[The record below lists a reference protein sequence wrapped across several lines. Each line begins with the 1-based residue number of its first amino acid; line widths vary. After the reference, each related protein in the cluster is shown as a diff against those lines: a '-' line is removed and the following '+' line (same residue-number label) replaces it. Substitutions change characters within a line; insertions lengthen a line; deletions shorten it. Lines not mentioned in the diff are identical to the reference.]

1 MCFLPGALPSG
12 SDRDSVESEH
22 NRHENVVYPRHLRSY
37 EAFAKADTSFIED
50 FVSRQEGVLIIG
62 TDPNEW
68 WPGYDTIKR
77 VFEAQMQE
85 MGGVNFVGGDPQAYT
100 EGNVGWV
107 VDHPKLRLPDGPAI
121 PFRTTSVFVKEDGE
135 WKLVQTHSSVGV
147 PNEEL
152 ISRALTV

>member
-100 EGNVGWV
+100 E
-107 VDHPKLRLPDGPAI
+107 VDLRSPDYDDASERYDVAI
-121 PFRTTSVFVKEDGE
+121 TGGANNLSIGA
-135 WKLVQTHSSVGV
+135 W
-147 PNEEL
+147 
-152 ISRALTV
+152 